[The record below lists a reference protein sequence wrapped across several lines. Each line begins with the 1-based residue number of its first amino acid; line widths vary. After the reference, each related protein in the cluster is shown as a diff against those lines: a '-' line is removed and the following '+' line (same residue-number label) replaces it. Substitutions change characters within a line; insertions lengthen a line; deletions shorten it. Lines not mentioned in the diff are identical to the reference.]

1 MTAISL
7 LLFTK
12 RVRGGGMYS
21 AAWFSQVHCGLS
33 SLIGLTLVGLLSGCQ
48 RSELP
53 LASDWQVYHNPRY
66 DFEFPY
72 PQAWVAASPPDNQ
85 DGRIFQ
91 DPKNPAAE
99 IRGWAGYN
107 VRDTIS
113 PQVASPQPLKPNFKT
128 RQGIVGELKVE
139 LGAETS
145 SMTLVLEQDDIRY
158 YWQGRSP
165 QQQFDDY
172 YRMFYYIASQYRIPP
187 QTVPSPGGLR

>member
-1 MTAISL
+1 
-7 LLFTK
+7 
-12 RVRGGGMYS
+12 MYS
-21 AAWFSQVHCGLS
+21 VAWFSQLHRGMSAL
-33 SLIGLTLVGLLSGCQ
+33 LGLTLVGLLSGCQ
-48 RSELP
+48 QSELP
-53 LASDWQVYHNPRY
+53 LVSEWQVYHNPRY
-66 DFEFPY
+66 GFEFPY
-72 PQAWVAASPPDNQ
+72 PQAWVAAIPPDNQ
-85 DGRIFQ
+85 DGRVFH

-113 PQVASPQPLKPNFKT
+113 PQASNPKPLKPNFKT
-128 RQGIVGELKVE
+128 RQGRVGELKVD

-172 YRMFYYIASQYRIPP
+172 YRVFYYIASQYRIPP
-187 QTVPSPGGLR
+187 QTFPSPGGLR

>member
-1 MTAISL
+1 
-7 LLFTK
+7 
-12 RVRGGGMYS
+12 MYS
-21 AAWFSQVHCGLS
+21 AAWLSQLHRGMSGL
-33 SLIGLTLVGLLSGCQ
+33 LGVTLAGWLSGCQ
-48 RSELP
+48 QAELP

-85 DGRIFQ
+85 DGRVFH

-113 PQVASPQPLKPNFKT
+113 PQPQPLKPNFKT
-128 RQGIVGELKVE
+128 RQGVLGELKVD
-139 LGAETS
+139 LGGETS
-145 SMTLVLEQDDIRY
+145 SMTLVLEQNDIRY
-158 YWQGRSP
+158 YWRGRSP

-172 YRMFYYIASQYRIPP
+172 YRMFYYVASQYRIPP
-187 QTVPSPGGLR
+187 QTVPSSEGLRK